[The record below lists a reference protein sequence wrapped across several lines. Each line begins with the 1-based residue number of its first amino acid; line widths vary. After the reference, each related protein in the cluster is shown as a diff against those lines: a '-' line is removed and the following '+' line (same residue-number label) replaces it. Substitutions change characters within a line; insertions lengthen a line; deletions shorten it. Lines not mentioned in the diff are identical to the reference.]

1 MVDFRKV
8 ILFKKVGINMSVLA
22 KHTVGKGGPDKVFR
36 ISGMAKARAAEVGRE
51 NITNAT
57 TGAFLDGDGR
67 LMTLKTVEETVRE
80 IPFNES
86 CDYATIEGSPE
97 FIEASIDAA
106 FREYRPDAFIRGVAT
121 PGGTGGIHHAI
132 FNYLDDGDAVLVM
145 DRYWAAYKNIC
156 RETNRTLETFPM
168 FTEDW
173 KFNVQGCVDKLYEI
187 AEKQTNVFLIMNTP
201 ANNPTG
207 YNVKNDEWE
216 TIMAA
221 LNDIANNGKNNVV
234 LLLDIAYIDFAAPEA
249 REIFTMFN
257 NLPANF
263 LVLVAFTMSKSYA
276 MYGYRLGCLLC
287 VTSSEEEAEAFVDIN
302 KFSARATWSNS
313 SRLGMLVMERIHKD
327 PAKKAAFR
335 AEQETL
341 RLSLLN
347 RANLFNKEAAEV
359 NLPVCPFDSGF
370 FVTIPTPKAEEL
382 AAELRKQDIFM
393 IPLGSGDNAG
403 LRVALCAIP
412 EEKITGVAAK
422 IKAAMDVVEA

>member
-1 MVDFRKV
+1 
-8 ILFKKVGINMSVLA
+8 MSVLA

-36 ISGMAKARAAEVGRE
+36 ISGMAKARAAVVGKE

-57 TGAFLDGDGR
+57 TGSFLAADGS
-67 LMTLKTVEETVRE
+67 LMTLKTVEETVKE

-97 FIEASIDAA
+97 FIEAAIDAA
-106 FREYRPDAFIRGVAT
+106 FREYRPDAIIRGVAT
-121 PGGTGGIHHAI
+121 SGGTGGIHHAI
-132 FNYLDDGDAVLVM
+132 LNYLEDGDSVLVM
-145 DRYWAAYKNIC
+145 NRYWAAYKNIC
-156 RETNRTLETFPM
+156 RETNRNLESFPM

-173 KFNVQGCVDKLYEI
+173 KFNAQGCVEKLYAI
-187 AEKQTNVFLIMNTP
+187 AEKQTNVMLVMNTP

-207 YNVKNDEWE
+207 YNVKADEWE
-216 TIMAA
+216 VIMNA
-221 LNDIANNGKNNVV
+221 LHDIANNGKNNVV

-249 REIFTMFN
+249 REIFNMFN

-302 KFSARATWSNS
+302 KFSGRATWSNC
-313 SRLGMLVMERIHKD
+313 SRLGMLVMERIHQD

-335 AEQETL
+335 AEQEEL

-347 RANLFNKEAAEV
+347 RANLFIKEAAEV
-359 NLPVCPFDSGF
+359 NLTVCPFDAGF
-370 FVTIPTPKAEEL
+370 FVNIPTVKAEEL
-382 AAELRKQDIFM
+382 AAKLREEDIFM
-393 IPLGSGDNAG
+393 IPLGDGANAG

-422 IKAAMDVVEA
+422 IKAAMDAVGA

>member
-1 MVDFRKV
+1 
-8 ILFKKVGINMSVLA
+8 MSVLA

-36 ISGMAKARAAEVGRE
+36 ISGMAKARAAVVGKE

-57 TGAFLDGDGR
+57 TGSFLAADGS
-67 LMTLKTVEETVRE
+67 LMTLKTVEETVKE

-97 FIEASIDAA
+97 FIEAAIDAA
-106 FREYRPDAFIRGVAT
+106 FREYRPDAIIRGVAT
-121 PGGTGGIHHAI
+121 SGGTGGIHHAI
-132 FNYLDDGDAVLVM
+132 LNYLEDGDSVLVM
-145 DRYWAAYKNIC
+145 NRYWAAYKNIC
-156 RETNRTLETFPM
+156 RETNRNLESFPM

-173 KFNVQGCVDKLYEI
+173 KFNAQGCVEKLYAI
-187 AEKQTNVFLIMNTP
+187 AEKQTNVMLVMNTP

-207 YNVKNDEWE
+207 YNVKADEWE
-216 TIMAA
+216 VIMNA
-221 LNDIANNGKNNVV
+221 LHDIANNGKNNVV

-249 REIFTMFN
+249 REIFNMFN

-302 KFSARATWSNS
+302 KFSGRATWSNC
-313 SRLGMLVMERIHKD
+313 SRLGMLVMERIHQD

-335 AEQETL
+335 AEQEEL

-347 RANLFNKEAAEV
+347 RANLFIKEAAEV
-359 NLPVCPFDSGF
+359 NLTVCPFDAGF
-370 FVTIPTPKAEEL
+370 FVTIPTVKAEEL
-382 AAELRKQDIFM
+382 AAKLREEDIFM
-393 IPLGSGDNAG
+393 IPLGDGANAG

-422 IKAAMDVVEA
+422 IKAAMDAVGA

>member
-1 MVDFRKV
+1 
-8 ILFKKVGINMSVLA
+8 MSVLA

-36 ISGMAKARAAEVGRE
+36 ISGMAKARAAVVGKE

-57 TGAFLDGDGR
+57 TGSFLAADGS
-67 LMTLKTVEETVRE
+67 LMTLKTVEETVKE

-97 FIEASIDAA
+97 FIEAAIDAA
-106 FREYRPDAFIRGVAT
+106 FREYRPDAIIRGVAT
-121 PGGTGGIHHAI
+121 SGGTGGIHHAI
-132 FNYLDDGDAVLVM
+132 LNYLEDGDSVLVM
-145 DRYWAAYKNIC
+145 NRYWAAYKNIC
-156 RETNRTLETFPM
+156 RETNRNLESFPM

-173 KFNVQGCVDKLYEI
+173 KFNAQGCVEKLYAI
-187 AEKQTNVFLIMNTP
+187 AEKQTNVMLVMNTP

-207 YNVKNDEWE
+207 YNVKADEWE
-216 TIMAA
+216 VIMNA
-221 LNDIANNGKNNVV
+221 LYDIANNGKNNVV

-249 REIFTMFN
+249 REIFNMFN

-302 KFSARATWSNS
+302 KFSGRATWSNC
-313 SRLGMLVMERIHKD
+313 SRLGMLVMERIHQD

-335 AEQETL
+335 AEQEEL

-347 RANLFNKEAAEV
+347 RANLFIKEAAEV
-359 NLPVCPFDSGF
+359 NLTVCPFDAGF
-370 FVTIPTPKAEEL
+370 FVTIPTVKAEEL
-382 AAELRKQDIFM
+382 AAKLREEDIFM
-393 IPLGSGDNAG
+393 IPLGDGANAG

-422 IKAAMDVVEA
+422 IKAAMDAVGA